1 MEIIIYVIIF
11 IMGAFVGSFASL
23 AVYRIPI
30 KEDILI
36 KHSYCPNCNEKLTI
50 KDLIPIFSY
59 ILLRGKC
66 SHCGEKIRLRYLIL
80 EVLSGALF
88 LLFFLSFNV
97 DFFYLNI
104 KDLLLIFFIALFFI
118 TLILIA
124 GIDKEQKRIEKSII
138 FFNIFLVGFY
148 IIFMF
153 WLKLDVLY
161 NLIILL
167 ANIILGLANK
177 FFIKSERK
185 KNIIYFLMLILFSKV
200 FANVYIVLFATI
212 LTLITSLIHKKLAKT
227 NVPMA
232 FYYTVY
238 FISIFIGCNFIV

>member
-1 MEIIIYVIIF
+1 MEAIIYVIIF
-11 IMGAFVGSFASL
+11 IMGAFIGSFASL

-59 ILLRGKC
+59 IFLRGKC

-80 EVLSGALF
+80 ELLSGALF

-97 DFFYLNI
+97 DFFNLNI
-104 KDLLLIFFIALFFI
+104 NELLLIFFIAMFFI

-124 GIDKEQKRIEKSII
+124 GIDKERKRIENSII
-138 FFNIFLVGFY
+138 FFDILLVGFY
-148 IIFMF
+148 ILFMF

-167 ANIILGLANK
+167 ATIILGLLNK
-177 FFIKSERK
+177 FFIKNEDK
-185 KNIIYFLMLILFSKV
+185 KNIIYFIMLILLSKV
-200 FANVYIVLFATI
+200 FANPYIVLFSTI
-212 LTLITSLIHKKLAKT
+212 LTLITSFIHKKLVKT
-227 NVPMA
+227 NVPLA
-232 FYYTVY
+232 FYYVVY
-238 FISIFIGCNFIV
+238 FISIFIGSNFIV